1 MSPETIAER
10 ARIIRLSDKALGEAA
25 GLAENTVYRT
35 LAGITRPMLDTA
47 NKLGD
52 ALIAE
57 ELRLRDHLNA
67 LHPVTETQMEK
78 AS

>member
-10 ARIIRLSDKALGEAA
+10 ARAIRFSDKALGEAA

-47 NKLGD
+47 D
-52 ALIAE
+52 ALRNALTAE
-57 ELRLRDHLNA
+57 EIRLRDYLLA
-67 LHPVTETQMEK
+67 LHPVPAREGQL
-78 AS
+78 A

>member
-10 ARIIRLSDKALGEAA
+10 ARAIRLSDKALGEAS

-47 NKLGD
+47 NALSD
-52 ALIAE
+52 AVVAE
-57 ELRLRDHLNA
+57 ELRLRDYLLS
-67 LHPVTETQMEK
+67 LHPVTATEMEK

>member
-10 ARIIRLSDKALGEAA
+10 RQAIRWSDKDLGKAA

-35 LAGITRPMLDTA
+35 LAGITRPMMDTA
-47 NKLGD
+47 DALTG

-57 ELRLRDHLNA
+57 ELRLRDYLLA
-67 LHPVTETQMEK
+67 LHPVATTELEK